1 MNFCWEFICK
11 IFMKMIFLLCVF
23 YSFIFFYNLKKD
35 IVNVELKMKYKI
47 VFLIKVNIWNL
58 NYYIN

>member
-1 MNFCWEFICK
+1 
-11 IFMKMIFLLCVF
+11 MKMIFLLCVF